1 MYPYRY
7 KYTVA
12 RQVECCAQCNAARA
26 NKSKVAAAHRVVMG
40 RKIVVKAEEFG
51 SLDFAT
57 ATEIVTVDVPT
68 PGADEL
74 VLKVS
79 ATGIEASDV
88 IREPPHPA

>member
-12 RQVECCAQCNAARA
+12 RSNNVVRNATARA

-68 PGADEL
+68 PAADEL

>member
-1 MYPYRY
+1 M
-7 KYTVA
+7 V
-12 RQVECCAQCNAARA
+12 CA